1 MKEYKQSNAIPQW
14 AEEDRP
20 REKLLLKGRQAL
32 SDSELIAILIGS
44 GSRSES
50 AVELSKRILSSVENN
65 LNELAKVSILD
76 LQQFKGIGEAKAIS
90 IAAALELGRR
100 RQASEFIAKKKISL
114 SKDAFEILNVHLA
127 DLPHEEF
134 WTLYLNRKNDVIH
147 KERISVGG
155 LTGTVADVRII
166 MKKAI
171 QLLATGIIIAHNHP
185 SGNLRPSKA
194 DKQLTKNI
202 KEACKIL
209 NIVLFDHII
218 IGYQEY
224 YSFSDEGEL

>member
-1 MKEYKQSNAIPQW
+1 MEEYKQSNAIPQW

-44 GSRSES
+44 GSRNES
-50 AVELSKRILSSVENN
+50 AVELSKRILQSVEHN
-65 LNELAKVSILD
+65 LNELAKISILD
-76 LQQFKGIGEAKAIS
+76 LQKFKGIGEAKAIS

-100 RQASEFIAKKKISL
+100 RQASDFIAKKKISV
-114 SKDAFEILNVHLA
+114 SKDAFEILNAKLA

-134 WTLYLNRKNDVIH
+134 WTLYLNRKNEVIH

-166 MKKAI
+166 MNIAI
-171 QLLATGIIIAHNHP
+171 QKLACGIIIAHNHP
-185 SGNLRPSKA
+185 SGNLKPSKA
-194 DKQLTKNI
+194 DRQLTKNI
-202 KEACKIL
+202 KEACR
-209 NIVLFDHII
+209 LFDITLIDHLI
-218 IGYQEY
+218 IGYGEY
-224 YSFSDEGEL
+224 FSFSDRREI